1 MATHTSV
8 PAPIHDN
15 TIGGLAIAAIGIGLF
30 AIVLCWF
37 PFLGVLAI
45 PIAVIALIIALIG
58 FFIARARGGVAT
70 MLPIVAVSV
79 AVLAVIITFFC
90 LGGSFH
96 GMRQGLQ
103 HPAGQSMPSAAK

>member
-1 MATHTSV
+1 
-8 PAPIHDN
+8 
-15 TIGGLAIAAIGIGLF
+15 
-30 AIVLCWF
+30 
-37 PFLGVLAI
+37 
-45 PIAVIALIIALIG
+45 
-58 FFIARARGGVAT
+58 